1 MPTKRKIIWTL
12 GVCLVLSLPIA
23 MAYCKA
29 DKTPAQNA
37 RRVAKV
43 FKNEAVKPQIKYYNV
58 GSRHISTL
66 QIGNDSLPLTVFL
79 HGSPGSGADYDDYLK
94 DSTLYQKS
102 KLVVI
107 DRPGYGFSD
116 YGREEL
122 SIVKQAEIVQ
132 NVVRQIGTKHKIN
145 WVGYSYGGPV
155 AARLAAIMP
164 EQTNGLLLISA
175 SIAPRQEKIFKISY
189 FLDKKWVKDE
199 IPTFLRLAND
209 EKLSHTKALQEISQ
223 DWNKIT
229 AKTYIVHGEADDLI
243 YYENAA
249 YCQKMMTNAQL
260 EVMPMKGEGHGFFF
274 SNKVLISIYLKK
286 LLQQQITNF

>member
-1 MPTKRKIIWTL
+1 MPTKRKIIGTL

-23 MAYCKA
+23 IAYCQT
-29 DKTPAQNA
+29 DKTPIQNA
-37 RRVAKV
+37 KRVAKV
-43 FKNEAVKPQIKYYNV
+43 FGKATVKPVLKYYDV
-58 GSRHISTL
+58 GNRHIATL

-94 DSTLYQKS
+94 DTTLYQKS
-102 KLVVI
+102 KLIVI

-122 SIVKQAEIVQ
+122 SIVKQAEMIQ
-132 NVVRQIGTKHKIN
+132 NVVAQIGSKHKIN

-164 EQTNGLLLISA
+164 ERTNGLLLVSA
-175 SIAPRQEKIFKISY
+175 SIAPSQEKIFKISY
-189 FLDKKWVKDE
+189 FLNREWVRNK

-209 EKLSHTKALQEISQ
+209 EKLSHSHALQEISQ

-229 AKTYIVHGEADDLI
+229 AKTYIIHGDEDDLI
-243 YYENAA
+243 YYENVV
-249 YCQKMMTNAQL
+249 YCQKMMTNAKL
-260 EVMPMKGEGHGFFF
+260 EIIPMKGKGHGFFF
-274 SNKVLISIYLKK
+274 AGKVQISRYLKQ
-286 LLQQQITNF
+286 LL

>member
-1 MPTKRKIIWTL
+1 MPKKRKIIWTL
-12 GVCLVLSLPIA
+12 GISLVLSLPIA

-43 FKNEAVKPQIKYYNV
+43 FKKEAIQPQIKYYNV
-58 GSRHISTL
+58 GTRHIATL

-79 HGSPGSGADYDDYLK
+79 HGSPGSGSDYDDYLK
-94 DSTLYQKS
+94 DSTLYQHS
-102 KLVVI
+102 KLVII

-116 YGREEL
+116 YGLEEL
-122 SIVKQAEIVQ
+122 SIVRQAEIVQ
-132 NVVRQIGTKHKIN
+132 NVVSQIETKQKIN

-164 EQTNGLLLISA
+164 QQTNGLLLISA
-175 SIAPRQEKIFKISY
+175 SIAPGQEKIFKISY
-189 FLDKKWVKDE
+189 FLNKSWVRNK

-229 AKTYIVHGEADDLI
+229 AKTYLIHGQEDDLI
-243 YYENAA
+243 YYENAD
-249 YCQKMMTNAQL
+249 YCQKVMPNAQL
-260 EVMPMKGEGHGFFF
+260 EIMPMKGEGHGFFF
-274 SNKVLISIYLKK
+274 SNKPMISTYLKK
-286 LLQQQITNF
+286 LLQ